1 MEEEEKVL
9 TVNASMDHLDEVIAF
24 VEEQLE
30 SASCPLKVQGQ
41 ICVSFEELYV
51 NVVNYA
57 YGEESGECVIGMNI
71 STVGNEKK
79 MVLTVKDRGNPFNP
93 LKKED
98 PDITLSVEDRPF
110 GGLGIY
116 MVKQSMDDVM
126 YEYQKGWNVI
136 KIVKMWQIS

>member
-1 MEEEEKVL
+1 MEEEETLL

-51 NVVNYA
+51 NVANYA

-98 PDITLSVEDRPF
+98 PDVTLSVEDRPI

-136 KIVKMWQIS
+136 KIVKMWQIL

>member
-98 PDITLSVEDRPF
+98 PDITLSVEDRPI

-136 KIVKMWQIS
+136 KIVKMWQIL

>member
-41 ICVSFEELYV
+41 ICVSFEELYE

-98 PDITLSVEDRPF
+98 PDITLSVEDRPI

>member
-51 NVVNYA
+51 NVANYA

-98 PDITLSVEDRPF
+98 PDVTLSVEDRPI

-136 KIVKMWQIS
+136 KIVKMWQIL

>member
-98 PDITLSVEDRPF
+98 PDITLSVEDRPI

>member
-57 YGEESGECVIGMNI
+57 YDEESGECVIGMNI

-98 PDITLSVEDRPF
+98 PDITLSVEDRPI

>member
-1 MEEEEKVL
+1 MSLIMHMVKR
-9 TVNASMDHLDEVIAF
+9 
-24 VEEQLE
+24 
-30 SASCPLKVQGQ
+30 
-41 ICVSFEELYV
+41 
-51 NVVNYA
+51 
-57 YGEESGECVIGMNI
+57 
-71 STVGNEKK
+71 VGNEKK

-98 PDITLSVEDRPF
+98 PDVTLSVEDRPI

-136 KIVKMWQIS
+136 KIVKMWQIL

>member
-98 PDITLSVEDRPF
+98 PDITLSVEDRPV